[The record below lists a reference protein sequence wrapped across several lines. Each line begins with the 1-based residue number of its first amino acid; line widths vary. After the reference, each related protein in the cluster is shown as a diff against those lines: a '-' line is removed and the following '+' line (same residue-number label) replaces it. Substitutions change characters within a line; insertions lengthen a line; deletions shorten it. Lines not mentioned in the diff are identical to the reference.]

1 MPPSTAGGTP
11 AATARARLI
20 LPMNTNQQPAV
31 ERHFAFN
38 RRHFLRGLGACIALP
53 AFESLGALKAL
64 AAPVSKLATT
74 KGGAPMRTAFV
85 YFPNGAI
92 PAAWWPKGE
101 SKDFEFS
108 RTLKPLEPLRQH
120 LQVLGGLDQR
130 CAYGGQ
136 DGGGDHARGNGVFL
150 TGVRLKKSATD
161 IRAGISIDQAIAR
174 EVGHLTRFPSLELSS
189 DAVRTSGACD
199 SGYAC
204 AYQFNLSWSS
214 ATTPVAAESNPR
226 MVFERL
232 FGTGVP
238 GERAEN
244 MKRRQQEQRSVLDF
258 VLEDAR
264 GMNRRLNGRD
274 RDKLDQYLTG
284 IREIETSI
292 QKAERFGAV
301 QDPGIETPAGI
312 PQDRAQ
318 HALLML
324 DMLALAF
331 QTDST
336 RVATVM
342 LGHDGDNRSL
352 PEIGISEGHHDLSH
366 HFQNEEKI
374 QKLTEIDLWYAT
386 QFAKFL
392 QKLEATKDA
401 DGRSILDDS
410 MILYGSGNADGNRHT
425 HSNLP
430 LILAGAGGGALTPG
444 RYVQHGSKP
453 MTNLFLSL
461 AEKMGAQKMG
471 NFGDST
477 GKLGD
482 V

>member
-1 MPPSTAGGTP
+1 
-11 AATARARLI
+11 
-20 LPMNTNQQPAV
+20 MNTKQTAAA

-38 RRHFLRGLGACIALP
+38 RRHFLRGLGACVALP

-64 AAPVSKLATT
+64 AAPASKLATT
-74 KGGAPMRTAFV
+74 AGGAPLRTAFV

-92 PAAWWPKGE
+92 PAAWWPKGDG
-101 SKDFEFS
+101 KAAEFS
-108 RTLKPLEPLRQH
+108 RTLKPLEPLRRH
-120 LQVLGGLDQR
+120 LQVLGGLDQM
-130 CAYGGQ
+130 CAYGGA

-150 TGVRLKKSATD
+150 TGVRLNKSATD

-174 EVGHLTRFPSLELSS
+174 EVGHLTRLPSLELSS

-232 FGTGVP
+232 FGTGAP
-238 GERAEN
+238 GARAEN

-284 IREIETSI
+284 LREIETSI

-301 QDPGIETPAGI
+301 PDPGVETPAGI

-318 HALLML
+318 HAQLML

-336 RVATVM
+336 RVATLM

-352 PEIGISEGHHDLSH
+352 PEAGISEGHHDLSH

-392 QKLEATKDA
+392 HKLEATKDA
-401 DGRSILDDS
+401 DGQSILHNS

-425 HSNLP
+425 HANLP
-430 LILAGAGGGALTPG
+430 LLLAGGGGGALTPG
-444 RYVQHGSKP
+444 RYVQHGAKP
-453 MTNLFLSL
+453 MCNLFLSL
-461 AEKMGAQKMG
+461 AEKMGAQTLERH
-471 NFGDST
+471 GDST
-477 GKLGD
+477 GRLGN

>member
-1 MPPSTAGGTP
+1 
-11 AATARARLI
+11 
-20 LPMNTNQQPAV
+20 
-31 ERHFAFN
+31 
-38 RRHFLRGLGACIALP
+38 
-53 AFESLGALKAL
+53 
-64 AAPVSKLATT
+64 
-74 KGGAPMRTAFV
+74 
-85 YFPNGAI
+85 
-92 PAAWWPKGE
+92 
-101 SKDFEFS
+101 
-108 RTLKPLEPLRQH
+108 
-120 LQVLGGLDQR
+120 
-130 CAYGGQ
+130 
-136 DGGGDHARGNGVFL
+136 VFL

-174 EVGHLTRFPSLELSS
+174 EIGHLTRFPSLELSS
-189 DAVRTSGACD
+189 DAIRTSGACD

-232 FGTGVP
+232 FGNGAP
-238 GERAEN
+238 AERAEG

-264 GMNRRLNGRD
+264 GMSQRLNGRD
-274 RDKLDQYLTG
+274 KDKLDQYLTG
-284 IREIETSI
+284 IREIESNI
-292 QKAERFGAV
+292 QKAEQFGVAK
-301 QDPGIETPAGI
+301 DPGVETPSGI

-318 HALLML
+318 YVQLMF

-336 RVATVM
+336 RVATLL

-366 HFQNEEKI
+366 HFNSEEKI
-374 QKLTEIDLWYAT
+374 QKLTEIDLWYAK
-386 QFAKFL
+386 QFARFL
-392 QKLEATKDA
+392 QKLQDTKDV
-401 DGRSILDDS
+401 DGQSLLHNS

-430 LILAGAGGGALTPG
+430 LILAGGGGGALTPG
-444 RYVQHGSKP
+444 RFVQHGSKP
-453 MTNLFLSL
+453 MNNLLLSM
-461 AEKMGAQKMG
+461 ADMMGVQKLVS
-471 NFGDST
+471 FGDST

-482 V
+482 I